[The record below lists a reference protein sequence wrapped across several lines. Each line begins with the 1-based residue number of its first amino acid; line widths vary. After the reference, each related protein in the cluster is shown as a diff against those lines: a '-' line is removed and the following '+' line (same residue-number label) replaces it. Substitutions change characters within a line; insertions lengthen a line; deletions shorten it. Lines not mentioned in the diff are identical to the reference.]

1 VDIRALLA
9 EAQSLLATA
18 GVTSAGVDAEILLA
32 TVSETSRGELLA
44 AAYRGE
50 SIGGEALAKFR
61 ALLARRQAREPLQH
75 ITGRAPFMNFE
86 VAVGPGV
93 FVPRPETQ
101 SLVEAAINQ
110 ALASG
115 VGERGLRILDLC
127 SGSGVVAI
135 SLARALPYAR
145 VVAVEMSEAALPYL
159 RNNVVLLAPE
169 VEVVHSDVASY
180 GSGLEAGSVDMVLA
194 NPPYVPDS
202 QVPNELEVATHD
214 PALALFGGEDGLR
227 VVRDVVALALKALRP
242 GGYLAIEHSNLQG
255 DVVRELFLS
264 AGFRAISTEVDLV
277 GRDRF
282 TQGFIP

>member
-1 VDIRALLA
+1 
-9 EAQSLLATA
+9 
-18 GVTSAGVDAEILLA
+18 
-32 TVSETSRGELLA
+32 
-44 AAYRGE
+44 
-50 SIGGEALAKFR
+50 
-61 ALLARRQAREPLQH
+61 
-75 ITGRAPFMNFE
+75 
-86 VAVGPGV
+86 V

-135 SLARALPYAR
+135 ALARALPYAG
-145 VVAVEMSEAALPYL
+145 VVALEMSEAALPYL
-159 RNNVVLLAPE
+159 RTNVVLLAPE

-180 GSGLEAGSVDMVLA
+180 GAALEAGSVDMVLA

-202 QVPNELEVATHD
+202 EVPNELEVATHD

-227 VVRDVVALALKALRP
+227 VVREVVALALKALRP

-282 TQGFIP
+282 TQGFVP